1 MGIVKN
7 NLVTKGFSGKMGD
20 DIVFRQVG
28 DQTQFA
34 KAGRRRASFTD
45 SQVAQQERFLSAVMY
60 AKSALLDPA
69 TKELYTLMAAKAGLR
84 SAFSAAVTDHL
95 TPPKIASVFTGN
107 YKGGVGNTLFIA
119 AVNDFK
125 ITEVI
130 VTIQRADSTVVE
142 TGAAVLDG
150 GSWKY
155 TATVANAEYIDNK
168 IVVRAKDRLG
178 KETVFEHVLDG

>member
-1 MGIVKN
+1 MGVVKN

-28 DQTQFA
+28 NQTQFA
-34 KAGRRRASFTD
+34 KAGRRRASFTEN
-45 SQVAQQERFLSAVMY
+45 QVAQQERFLNAVMY

-69 TKELYTLMAAKAGLR
+69 TKELYVLMAEKAGLR
-84 SAFSAAVTDHL
+84 SAYSAAVTDYL

-107 YKGGVGNTLFIA
+107 YQGEVGNTLFIA

-125 ITEVI
+125 ITEVTL
-130 VTIQRADSTVVE
+130 TIQRADNTVVE
-142 TGAAVLDG
+142 TGAALRDG

-155 TATVANAEYIDNK
+155 TAAVANAEFMGNK

-178 KETVFEHVLDG
+178 KEVTFEQLLGT